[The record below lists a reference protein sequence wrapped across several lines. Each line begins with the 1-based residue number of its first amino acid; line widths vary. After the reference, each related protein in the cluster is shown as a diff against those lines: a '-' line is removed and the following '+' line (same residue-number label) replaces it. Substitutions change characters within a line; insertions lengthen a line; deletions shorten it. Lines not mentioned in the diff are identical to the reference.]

1 MTKLTK
7 LQAIQIW
14 KENAIINAIITYD
27 CGGDSMGDMATVF
40 YTENGEITFDGSND
54 LADYLENLSFEKVEY
69 YVNSDGHYMGE
80 SGTVEIIL
88 DEDMD
93 EPDFDFLKSA
103 EYEYSE
109 DEHYVIWVELT
120 DIEKNTLKKYVQSIM
135 AEEDNYQFDYL
146 GDSIISNDEL
156 EILNKIAYKIIEK
169 TDLYWQENEF
179 LFEECNNSVWATF
192 ENFFETNP
200 DDEMIFEGNN
210 LKIFGR
216 FEGYVYK
223 DE

>member
-27 CGGDSMGDMATVF
+27 CGGDSMGDMTTVF
-40 YTENGEITFDGSND
+40 YAENGEITFDGSNN

-80 SGTVEIIL
+80 NGTVEIFL

-109 DEHYVIWVELT
+109 SEYYEIWVELT

-135 AEEDNYQFDYL
+135 AEEDIYQFDYL

-179 LFEECNNSVWATF
+179 LFEECNHSIWATF
-192 ENFFETNP
+192 ENFFETNL
-200 DDEMIFEGNN
+200 DNELIFEDNN

>member
-1 MTKLTK
+1 MTK

-14 KENAIINAIITYD
+14 KENSLINAIITYN
-27 CGGDSMGDMATVF
+27 CGGDSMGDMETVF
-40 YTENGEITFDGSND
+40 NDENGEITFDGSNK
-54 LADYLENLSFEKVEY
+54 LADYLENLSFDKVEY

-80 SGTVEIIL
+80 NGTVEIIL

-109 DEHYVIWVELT
+109 SEHYDIWVELT

-135 AEEDNYQFDYL
+135 AENDIYQFEYI

-169 TDLYWQENEF
+169 TDLYWQQNEF
-179 LFEECNNSVWATF
+179 LFEECNDSVWATF
-192 ENFFETNP
+192 ENFFETNL
-200 DDEMIFEGNN
+200 DNELIFENNN

>member
-1 MTKLTK
+1 MTKLTNSE
-7 LQAIQIW
+7 AIQIW
-14 KENAIINAIITYD
+14 QKNSIFNAVIHYD
-27 CGGDSMGDMATVF
+27 CGGDSMGDMTTVF
-40 YTENGEITFDGSND
+40 HGEKGEITFDDSTD
-54 LADYLENLSFEKVEY
+54 LADYLETLSFEKVVY

-80 SGTVEIIL
+80 SGTVEIFL
-88 DEDMD
+88 DEEMG
-93 EPDFDFLKSA
+93 EPDFDFTKLA

-109 DEHYVIWVELT
+109 SEECEIWVELT
-120 DIEKNTLKKYVQSIM
+120 DNEVTTLKKFVLSIM
-135 AEEDNYQFDYL
+135 AENDNYQFDYI
-146 GDSIISNDEL
+146 GDSIISSEEL

-179 LFEECNNSVWATF
+179 LFEECNNSIWATF
-192 ENFFETNP
+192 EDFFDTNP
-200 DDEMIFEGNN
+200 EDEMIFEENK